1 MTGPGEACTF
11 LNDQADAPSILRPGI
26 CRIFPLGR
34 YYDGTGFQYFLQV
47 HECPKPN
54 KSKVKIRKWID
65 TPDVRRYET
74 YISDWHYYLK
84 GLQEK
89 AAASEGPE
97 MVKTLSMSVL
107 TAFYVRPFRTDQD
120 STSNFTRD

>member
-1 MTGPGEACTF
+1 MSKAKQIQGQDPQM
-11 LNDQADAPSILRPGI
+11 DRYS
-26 CRIFPLGR
+26 GR
-34 YYDGTGFQYFLQV
+34 
-47 HECPKPN
+47 
-54 KSKVKIRKWID
+54 
-65 TPDVRRYET
+65 RRYET

-120 STSNFTRD
+120 FYEQFYQRLEKERLNNK